1 MMKYEEL
8 VLINS
13 ESKRCAFCDLNLKG
27 SLWRG
32 INVALCYK
40 ANMTTKTR
48 HQIICY
54 YCVRCMTKDTLRHRK
69 KHKRTAEQL
78 DSFVDSVMSQRLKP

>member
-1 MMKYEEL
+1 MKYEEL

-13 ESKRCAFCDLNLKG
+13 QSKRCAFCDLNLKG

-40 ANMTTKTR
+40 ADMQTKTR

-54 YCVRCMTKDTLRHRK
+54 YCVRCMTKVGTRDRK

-78 DSFVDSVMSQRLKP
+78 DSFVDSIISQRLKP